1 MQFDHTDTALCL
13 KRLGLISLELQQW
26 PEALGL
32 LCAAK
37 DMILRLQAATGER
50 DPDLP
55 VLQAGMERARAMVL
69 LMQQQGLPTLPI
81 DYALPRE

>member
-1 MQFDHTDTALCL
+1 
-13 KRLGLISLELQQW
+13 
-26 PEALGL
+26 
-32 LCAAK
+32 
-37 DMILRLQAATGER
+37 MILRLQAATGER